1 MQKIVN
7 KQNVGLYNLLF
18 IIILHFIS
26 QNLLQY
32 LSNWQMT

>member
-1 MQKIVN
+1 MQKILN
-7 KQNVGLYNLLF
+7 KQNKPLVGLYNLLF

-26 QNLLQY
+26 QNY